1 MTPVTRIDIVVSAHE
16 LDQVTEALEGLGI
29 EGYTIIRNVSG
40 KGSRGVRNDDE
51 LSDVF
56 RNVCITVAC
65 EPARATQVVE
75 MVRPFLKRYGGMC
88 LLSDAKWVMH

>member
-16 LDQVTEALEGLGI
+16 LDQITAALEGLGI

-65 EPARATQVVE
+65 EPAKAITVVE
-75 MVRPFLKRYGGMC
+75 AVRPFLRRYGGMC